1 MNKRFKMLLRDER
14 GITALETAIILIAFV
29 VVASVFAFTMLS
41 AGMFTTERSKES
53 VYAGLSQVRG
63 TVELK
68 GGMIGVSSDPG
79 VTGTIDSLIFSVAI
93 VAGGSPVDFTPPDDN
108 VVVIEYR
115 DTTTR
120 TTSLSWT
127 VSQTVGDADYMLE
140 ANEVFEITVP
150 LKEAGVNLG
159 ANQTFVVEVKPPLGA
174 VLNLQRTTPPSID
187 PITELN

>member
-1 MNKRFKMLLRDER
+1 MNKLFKALLRDER

-53 VYAGLSQVRG
+53 VYSGLSQVRG

-68 GGMIGVSSDPG
+68 GGIIGTSSKPG
-79 VTGTIDSLIFSVAI
+79 VTGTLDSLIFSVAI
-93 VAGGSPVDFTPPDDN
+93 VAGGSPIDFTDTTDGKN

-115 DTTTR
+115 DAVTR
-120 TTSLSWT
+120 TTSLPWKST
-127 VSQTVGDADYMLE
+127 VVVGDDDKMLE

-150 LKEAGVNLG
+150 LEGVNLG
-159 ANQTFVVEVKPPLGA
+159 TNQTFVVEVKPPLGA
-174 VLNLQRTTPPSID
+174 ILNLQRTTPPSID
-187 PITELN
+187 AITELN